1 MRLKHHRQAGATR
14 EGEHIP
20 TGVRSSGELEVYPGR
35 GYFYTRRNLS
45 LQQTIAALQKVPRG
59 YDLTIEVRMRG
70 THRIRVTVPTDF
82 ALKGEPAPVE
92 LHLIK

>member
-70 THRIRVTVPTDF
+70 THRIHVTVPTDF